1 MFKKICL
8 FIVLLILGMIV
19 NNSKTKTEMV
29 YSEIEEHNYRQIY
42 LLFENNNLNTNNF
55 TELFKNV
62 EVLKIYP
69 YINPVYASRIKANYN
84 YSFNGSNYSH
94 ELEKFKTAYLKV
106 LKNIGLVNEANYYQ
120 SSGVIIKKVLVYED
134 INNLRNLLGKFNGIK
149 YSVSYNGIYYNL

>member
-1 MFKKICL
+1 MFKKVSL

-19 NNSKTKTEMV
+19 NNSKIKTEMV

-55 TELFKNV
+55 IELFNNIV
-62 EVLKIYP
+62 VLKIYP

-84 YSFNGSNYSH
+84 YSFNHGNYSY
-94 ELEKFKTAYLKV
+94 ELEKFKTEYLKV
-106 LKNIGLVNEANYYQ
+106 LKNIGLVSEANYYQ
-120 SSGVIIKKVLVYED
+120 SSGVIIKRVLVYED

-149 YSVSYNGIYYNL
+149 YSLSYNGIYYNL